1 MFEFVVG
8 SASLGIGL
16 ILFVTTWV
24 IERVQYIQ
32 MTAWK

>member
-8 SASLGIGL
+8 AVSVGIGL
-16 ILFVTTWV
+16 ILFLTVWV

-32 MTAWK
+32 MTSWK